1 MASTAVA
8 RETVFALRREIAR
21 IEGILPER
29 LAASGEE
36 TVLLRWHGRLLAR
49 DGLLATGVP
58 ALDAALGGGV
68 PKAALTEIHGRQVRD
83 AGAVAGFVL
92 ALAGLLL
99 KQALIGP
106 ILWIGTSSFFAEV
119 GLPYAHGLLKLFGI
133 APKDLLLAEA
143 PKPVEALWI
152 AEEAAALKE
161 LAVVV
166 LELPGN
172 PRQLDLTATR
182 RLHRR
187 AVEAGRP
194 VFLLRHSAGVE
205 ATAAPLRFV
214 VEPAPAGT
222 RRILGR
228 PLVGSIGP
236 PAFAVTLDKNRLAPP
251 ARFTLEWNADERTFG
266 HRSPENK
273 NERQDARHDP
283 GRHGR
288 PQDPVALVSMPQ
300 HRPDLAA
307 AAGSRLAY
315 GAFRFPAA
323 ADQPA

>member
-1 MASTAVA
+1 MASSAVA

-21 IEGILPER
+21 IEGTLPER
-29 LAASGEE
+29 LAAPGEE
-36 TVLLRWHGRLLAR
+36 TVLLRRHGRLLDP

-58 ALDAALGGGV
+58 ALDAALGGGI
-68 PKAALTEIHGRQVRD
+68 PKAALTEIHGRHVRD
-83 AGAVAGFVL
+83 AGTVAGFLL
-92 ALAGLLL
+92 ALVGLLM
-99 KQALIGP
+99 KQAMAAP
-106 ILWIGTSSFFAEV
+106 ILWIGTSGFFAEA

-143 PKPVEALWI
+143 PKPVDALWI

-161 LAVVV
+161 LAAVV

-194 VFLLRHSAGVE
+194 VFLLRQSTE
-205 ATAAPLRFV
+205 PQATAAPLRFV
-214 VEPAPAGT
+214 VGSAPAGT

-228 PLVGSIGP
+228 PLSGSIGP

-251 ARFTLEWNADERTFG
+251 ARFVLEWNADERTFG
-266 HRSPENK
+266 HRPPENK
-273 NERQDARHDP
+273 DEPHDA
-283 GRHGR
+283 GRNGR
-288 PQDPVALVSMPQ
+288 AQDPVALVSPSQ
-300 HRPDLAA
+300 HGPDLAA
-307 AAGSRLAY
+307 AAGPRLAY
-315 GAFRFPAA
+315 GALRFPAA
-323 ADQPA
+323 AGRQT

>member
-1 MASTAVA
+1 MASSAVA

-21 IEGILPER
+21 IEGTLPER
-29 LAASGEE
+29 LAAPGEE
-36 TVLLRWHGRLLAR
+36 TVLLRRHGRL
-49 DGLLATGVP
+49 DPHGLLATGVSE
-58 ALDAALGGGV
+58 LDAAVGGGV

-83 AGAVAGFVL
+83 GGAVAGFVL
-92 ALAGLLL
+92 ALVSRLL
-99 KQALIGP
+99 KQAIAAP
-106 ILWIGTSSFFAEV
+106 VLWIGTSGFFAEA
-119 GLPYAHGLLKLFGI
+119 GLPYAHGLLKLFGV

-143 PKPVEALWI
+143 PKPVDALWI

-166 LELPGN
+166 LELSGN
-172 PRQLDLTATR
+172 PKQLDLTATR

-187 AVEAGRP
+187 AVAAGRP
-194 VFLLRHSAGVE
+194 VFLLRQSSQAE

-222 RRILGR
+222 RKILGR

-236 PAFAVTLDKNRLAPP
+236 PAFAVTLDKNRFAPP
-251 ARFTLEWNADERTFG
+251 ARFILEWNADERTFG
-266 HRSPENK
+266 HRLLEHK
-273 NERQDARHDP
+273 DARHDP
-283 GRHGR
+283 GRHGGT
-288 PQDPVALVSMPQ
+288 QDPVALVPPSQ

-307 AAGSRLAY
+307 AAGPRLAY

-323 ADQPA
+323 AGQQA

>member
-1 MASTAVA
+1 MASSAVA
-8 RETVFALRREIAR
+8 RETVFSLRREIAR
-21 IEGILPER
+21 IEGSLPER
-29 LAASGEE
+29 LAAPGEE
-36 TVLLRWHGRLLAR
+36 AVLPRRRGGR

-58 ALDAALGGGV
+58 ALDAALGGGIAK
-68 PKAALTEIHGRQVRD
+68 PALTEIHGRQGRD

-99 KQALIGP
+99 KQALLAP
-106 ILWIGTSSFFAEV
+106 VLWVGTSGFFNEA

-133 APKDLLLAEA
+133 APDKLLLAQA
-143 PKPVEALWI
+143 PRPVDALWI
-152 AEEAAALKE
+152 AEEAAALKA
-161 LAVVV
+161 LSAVV

-194 VFLLRHSAGVE
+194 VFLLRQSAGPQ

-214 VEPAPAGT
+214 VEPAPAGM
-222 RRILGR
+222 RKILGK
-228 PLVGSIGP
+228 PLAGSIGP
-236 PAFAVTLDKNRLAPP
+236 PAFTVTLDKNRLAPP
-251 ARFTLEWNADERTFG
+251 ARFILEWNADERTFG
-266 HRSPENK
+266 HRLPE
-273 NERQDARHDP
+273 RRDARHDS

-288 PQDPVALVSMPQ
+288 PQVPVAVVSPPQ

-307 AAGSRLAY
+307 AAGPRLAY

-323 ADQPA
+323 AGRPA